1 MVLLVYHLGN
11 VCRYTII
18 IIYEVPTHLLTYYP
32 EVGSTPSAPPPAP
45 TTTTKSPGVISIS
58 FECTEG
64 ELTTD

>member
-1 MVLLVYHLGN
+1 MPFLPAALLVYHLGN

-18 IIYEVPTHLLTYYP
+18 IIYEVSTHLLTYYQ
-32 EVGSTPSAPPPAP
+32 EVGSTPAPP
-45 TTTTKSPGVISIS
+45 TTNSLGVIAIS

>member
-18 IIYEVPTHLLTYYP
+18 IIYEVPTHLLTYYQ
-32 EVGSTPSAPPPAP
+32 EVGSTPPPP
-45 TTTTKSPGVISIS
+45 TNSPGVIAIG

>member
-18 IIYEVPTHLLTYYP
+18 IIYEVPTHLLTYYK
-32 EVGSTPSAPPPAP
+32 EVGSTPPPPQP
-45 TTTTKSPGVISIS
+45 TTNSPGVISIS

>member
-32 EVGSTPSAPPPAP
+32 KVGSTPAAPPPPP
-45 TTTTKSPGVISIS
+45 TTNSPGVISIS

>member
-18 IIYEVPTHLLTYYP
+18 IIYEVPTHLLTYYQ
-32 EVGSTPSAPPPAP
+32 EVGNKPPPPPP
-45 TTTTKSPGVISIS
+45 TTNSPGVIAIS